1 MPADSAA
8 CVIYLEQVFP
18 RPRFVDQDLPPVRP
32 TSPITIAILSSSSLA
47 STTIACFSLINS
59 PNQST
64 HVLTQLSQ
72 AISRRVPTFSRPDV
86 LSATP
91 LRRTAATRSDL
102 LCTVSGAARPVPS
115 RVTLTPMPTSRRV
128 LSGTTTLSSST
139 SRTPRSTSPVPRW
152 PSVASRSPRTATTSL
167 RKFLYTT

>member
-18 RPRFVDQDLPPVRP
+18 RPRFVDQDSPPLRP
-32 TSPITIAILSSSSLA
+32 TSPITMAILSSSSLA
-47 STTIACFSLINS
+47 STTVACFSLINS
-59 PNQST
+59 HNQST

-102 LCTVSGAARPVPS
+102 LCTVSGAARPAPL
-115 RVTLTPMPTSRRV
+115 RATPTPMPTSRRA

-152 PSVASRSPRTATTSL
+152 LSVA
-167 RKFLYTT
+167 